1 MTKHHNKDKEKENK
15 NKNEEDTKE
24 TKQEELKSGQEPS
37 EAEILKEELGKT
49 KDALLRLAAEFDNYK
64 RRTENEIGN
73 YIKYASENLI
83 KELLPLLDD
92 FDRSVESIEK
102 GETKDFETLKAGLIS
117 IAVKFRKTLESQGL
131 KEINV
136 LGKEF
141 SVDTCDALLQVPKP
155 DVPPNTVVEVVEK
168 GYYLK
173 DKVIRH
179 SKVLVST
186 EQENKQ
192 EQTSDDKA

>member
-1 MTKHHNKDKEKENK
+1 MTKHHNKEKENK
-15 NKNEEDTKE
+15 KKHEEDTQGSKPEEKISEPE
-24 TKQEELKSGQEPS
+24 TQESD
-37 EAEILKEELGKT
+37 ILKEELGKA

-64 RRTENEIGN
+64 KRTDNEIVN

-92 FDRSVESIEK
+92 FDRSIESIEK

-117 IAVKFRKTLESQGL
+117 IAGKFRKTLESQGL
-131 KEINV
+131 KEIEV

-155 DVPPNTVVEVVEK
+155 DVPPHTVVEVVEK

-179 SKVLVST
+179 SKVLVSS
-186 EQENKQ
+186 EQEYKQ
-192 EQTSDDKA
+192 EQTGNDEA